1 MKINLATQ
9 AKPTSI
15 AVIGLYKEK
24 YIYPTLPD
32 EVAAFVHSYTD
43 SNPDAYKVGNQK
55 VFNLK
60 TESSFYKFIV
70 FGMGTQEFP
79 SENALRDQAG
89 NLVRFLQ
96 AEKET
101 EIALYLP
108 QAEPAVISGVVQ
120 GLALGSYSFELL
132 KSKPQTNSLQ
142 EINIILPE
150 ISSEAR
156 QALQNALIVSANVT
170 LAKDLTNLPGNI
182 LTPKELA
189 EKSERL
195 ADRLDISC
203 RILKRKEL
211 ERNGMRL
218 MLAVSQGSENAPY
231 LITLSYRGNRNSKEL
246 VALVGKGV
254 TFDSGGISIKPSA
267 GMEEMKDDMAGAAAV
282 LAAIKTIAE
291 LKLPCNVV
299 AVMPCVENM
308 PSGTAARPGDI
319 VEGMNGKSVEIV
331 NTDAEGRLILADAVY
346 YAEKELGATK
356 IIDIAT
362 LTGAASVALGSVYA
376 ATITNSPELHA
387 QLQTASEKTGEK
399 IWQLPSD
406 EDYKELL
413 KSEHADLK
421 NSGGRDAGTIVG
433 GLFIGEFVTKD
444 WVHIDIGA
452 TVSAKA
458 DKGHLTKGATG
469 YGVRLMV
476 QLCKE
481 VFSC

>member
-9 AKPTSI
+9 AKQTAIP
-15 AVIGLYKEK
+15 VIGLYKEK

-32 EVAAFVHSYTD
+32 EVAAFVHSYAD
-43 SNPDAYKVGNQK
+43 SNPEAYKAGTQK

-60 TESSFYKFIV
+60 SGDSLYRFII
-70 FGMGTQEFP
+70 FGLGEQDFP
-79 SENALRDQAG
+79 GENQLRDLSG
-89 NLVRFLQ
+89 NLARFLES
-96 AEKET
+96 EKET
-101 EIALYLP
+101 DISLYLP
-108 QAEPAVISGVVQ
+108 MPNATVISSVVQ

-132 KSKPQTNSLQ
+132 KSKPQPSHLQ

-150 ISSEAR
+150 ASNEAR
-156 QALQNALIVSANVT
+156 QALQNALIIAANVT
-170 LAKDLTNLPGNI
+170 LARDLTNLPGNI

-189 EKSERL
+189 DKAERL
-195 ADRLDISC
+195 ADRLDIAYKS
-203 RILKRKEL
+203 LKRKDL
-211 ERNGMRL
+211 ERLGMRL
-218 MLAVSQGSENAPY
+218 MLAVRQGSENSPY
-231 LITLSYRGNRNSKEL
+231 FITMQYRGNRTNKEV

-254 TFDSGGISIKPSA
+254 TFDSGGISLKPSA

-291 LKLPCNVV
+291 LRLPCNVV
-299 AVMPCVENM
+299 AVIPCVENM
-308 PSGTAARPGDI
+308 PSGTATRPGDI

-331 NTDAEGRLILADAVY
+331 NTDAEGRLILADAVH

-356 IIDIAT
+356 VIDIAT
-362 LTGAASVALGSVYA
+362 LTGAASVALGSIYA
-376 ATITNSPELHA
+376 ATITNSSELHE
-387 QLQTASEKTGEK
+387 QIKTASEKTGEK
-399 IWQLPSD
+399 IWLLPSD
-406 EDYKELL
+406 AEYKELF
-413 KSEHADLK
+413 KSEYADMK

-433 GLFIGEFVTKD
+433 GMFIGEFVTKD

-458 DKGHLTKGATG
+458 AQGHLVKGATG
-469 YGVRLMV
+469 YGVRLLV